1 MRKALLIL
9 ILLALLTATVSAQ
22 PAVPRLTA
30 PRGMASFKVNSK
42 PTFTWNTSAGAGRY
56 VLEVVNPSGTVIIN
70 VSIKNN
76 TCSGGLCTYTA
87 PTALAT
93 QGGYKWRVTAYNS
106 GGSQASGYRTFGIYP
121 PAAIEVLRLVNVE
134 RCARSLKPLVLNP
147 MLQAAAL
154 RHSRDMAAHK
164 FLSHTGS
171 DGSTPPQRMQAA
183 GYSPWSWGENA
194 AYGYPSAASVFNGW
208 MGSTGH
214 RDNIRGSDFREM
226 GLAVATSSGG
236 VKYWTQTFGAR
247 NTTTLG
253 VCP

>member
-1 MRKALLIL
+1 MRKWILLSL
-9 ILLALLTATVSAQ
+9 LLALLTVTASAQ
-22 PAVPRLTA
+22 PSAPKLTA
-30 PRGMASFKVNSK
+30 PRNMASYKVNSK
-42 PTFTWNTSAGAGRY
+42 PTFTWSTSAGAGRY
-56 VLEVVNPSGTVIIN
+56 VLQVLNPSGTAIIN

-76 TCSGGLCTYTA
+76 TCSGGVCTYTA

-106 GGSQASGYRTFGIYP
+106 SGSKATGYRTFGIYP
-121 PAAIEVLRLVNVE
+121 AAAIEVLRLVNVE
-134 RCARSLKPLVLNP
+134 RCSRSLQPLALNP

-154 RHSRDMAAHK
+154 RHSRDMAANN

-171 DGSTPPQRMQAA
+171 DGSTPLQRMQAA
-183 GYSPWSWGENA
+183 GYTPWAWGENA
-194 AYGYPSAASVFNGW
+194 AYGYSSAAAVFNGW

-226 GLAVATSSGG
+226 GLALATSSNGT
-236 VKYWTQTFGAR
+236 KYWTQTFGNR